1 MLQPRS
7 QKYSAEKK
15 RKLQRQGRFW
25 TLVNLTLIVIIGLVV
40 TFSYLN
46 NKYMSGTTPP
56 DGEAQPNNTSQSNS
70 SQIPADNSNPINSPD
85 TDETAN
91 NTSSVQPAKNSSNET
106 LLINFGGD
114 TIFSGKVAEKMDQ
127 KGIDYPFQ
135 YVKDLFQKDDL
146 TILNLETPVTTRG
159 IGAKNKQFVFKA
171 HPDALKAMKNAG
183 VDAVNVANNH
193 TLDQG
198 VEGLLDTLDH
208 LKSNKIAFAGAG
220 RNSDE
225 AYAPVYIERK
235 GIKIALLGVS
245 RVLPELG
252 WNARAGKPGLA
263 GVYNEDV
270 KLALKSIQDT
280 RKKADIVIVVA
291 HWGKERV
298 TVPDSNQTTL
308 AHSFVDAGA
317 DLVVGGHPHVLQG
330 VEQYKGKWI
339 AYSTGNFIFTKATT
353 RPKTWDT
360 AVFQARCTTQG
371 KCDLRMIPFFTE
383 IGQPVPK
390 NAKDGAKLIKEI
402 EKLSPGVKIDANGNM
417 KATKNNTS
425 LGMTDPQA
433 ENQVDADSTRG

>member
-7 QKYSAEKK
+7 QKYSAEKRQK
-15 RKLQRQGRFW
+15 MQRQSRFW
-25 TLVNLTLIVIIGLVV
+25 MLVNLTLIVLIGLVLS
-40 TFSYLN
+40 FSYFN
-46 NKYMSGTTPP
+46 NKSLGGRAVSDSPAQNISPQNNNSTTPT
-56 DGEAQPNNTSQSNS
+56 GERSSVTPSDTSQTE
-70 SQIPADNSNPINSPD
+70 QDNSA
-85 TDETAN
+85 ETVGKRADG
-91 NTSSVQPAKNSSNET
+91 SLV
-106 LLINFGGD
+106 INFGGD
-114 TIFSGKVAEKMDQ
+114 TIFSGKVAEKMNKD
-127 KGIDYPFQ
+127 GIDSPFK

-198 VEGLLDTLDH
+198 AQGLLDTLEH
-208 LKSNKIAFAGAG
+208 LKANKISFAGAG
-220 RNSDE
+220 KNSSE

-235 GIKIALLGVS
+235 GIKIALFGFS
-245 RVLPELG
+245 RVLPELS
-252 WNARAGKPGLA
+252 WNARADRPGIA
-263 GVYNEDV
+263 GVYNDDV
-270 KLALKSIQDT
+270 KLAVKSIQDA
-280 RKKADIVIVVA
+280 RKKADLILVVA

-298 TVPDSNQTTL
+298 TVPDSNQTSL
-308 AHSFVDAGA
+308 AHAFIDAGA

-339 AYSTGNFIFTKATT
+339 AYSTGNLVFTKAAT

-360 AVFQARCTTQG
+360 AIFQAHCTTGG
-371 KCDLRMIPFFTE
+371 KCDLRMIPYFTE

-402 EKLSPGVKIDANGNM
+402 ENLSPGVTIDSNGNM
-417 KATKNNTS
+417 KSSKKDTS
-425 LGMTDPQA
+425 LGLLPS
-433 ENQVDADSTRG
+433 DAGEKIDNSMNNSG

>member
-7 QKYSAEKK
+7 QKYSADKK
-15 RKLQRQGRFW
+15 RKQQRQGRFW
-25 TLVNLTLIVIIGLVV
+25 ALVNLTLIVIIGLVV
-40 TFSYLN
+40 TFAYLN
-46 NKYMSGTTPP
+46 NKYMQEAANPSDTVENLTTPKNNS
-56 DGEAQPNNTSQSNS
+56 QNTSGSNS
-70 SQIPADNSNPINSPD
+70 SSAVNTPD
-85 TDETAN
+85 TD
-91 NTSSVQPAKNSSNET
+91 TSDNGSSIQTSKNAKET
-106 LLINFGGD
+106 LLINFAGD
-114 TIFSGKVAEKMDQ
+114 TIFSGKVADKMNQ
-127 KGIDYPFQ
+127 NGIDYPFK

-171 HPDALKAMKNAG
+171 HPDAIKAMKDAG

-198 VEGLLDTLDH
+198 EQGLLDTLDH
-208 LKSNKIAFAGAG
+208 LKANNIPFAGAG

-235 GIKIALLGVS
+235 GMKIALFGFT

-252 WNARAGKPGLA
+252 WNARAGRPGLA

-270 KLALKSIQDT
+270 NLAVKSIQDA
-280 RKKADIVIVVA
+280 RKKANLIIVVA

-298 TVPDSNQTTL
+298 TVPDNNQTTL
-308 AHSFVDAGA
+308 AHSFIEAGA
-317 DLVVGGHPHVLQG
+317 DLVIGGHPHVLQG

-339 AYSTGNFIFTKATT
+339 AYSTGNFIFTKATN

-360 AVFQARCTTQG
+360 AVFQARCTTKG
-371 KCDLRMIPFFTE
+371 NCDLRMIPYFTE

-390 NAKDGAKLIKEI
+390 NAADGAKLIKEI
-402 EKLSPGVKIDANGNM
+402 DSLSPGVNIDANGNF

-425 LGMTDPQA
+425 LGMTKP
-433 ENQVDADSTRG
+433 DAGDLVAGSNSG

>member
-7 QKYSAEKK
+7 QKYSAEK
-15 RKLQRQGRFW
+15 RQKLQRQSRFW
-25 TLVNLTLIVIIGLVV
+25 MLVNLTLIVLIGLVL
-40 TFSYLN
+40 TFSYFN
-46 NKYMSGTTPP
+46 NKSLGGRTVSDSPAQNITPQTNNSNQNP
-56 DGEAQPNNTSQSNS
+56 AGNSSSVTPSDTSQTNQGSSAETVGNNTNGGL
-70 SQIPADNSNPINSPD
+70 
-85 TDETAN
+85 
-91 NTSSVQPAKNSSNET
+91 V
-106 LLINFGGD
+106 INFGGD

-127 KGIDYPFQ
+127 NGIDFPFK

-146 TILNLETPVTTRG
+146 TVLNLETPVTTRG

-198 VEGLLDTLDH
+198 VQGLLDTLEH
-208 LKSNKIAFAGAG
+208 LKANKISFAGAG
-220 RNSDE
+220 NNSNE

-235 GIKIALLGVS
+235 GIKIALFGFS
-245 RVLPELG
+245 RVLPELS
-252 WNARAGKPGLA
+252 WNAKADRPGIA
-263 GVYNEDV
+263 GVYNDDV
-270 KLALKSIQDT
+270 KLAVKSIQDA
-280 RKKADIVIVVA
+280 RKKADLIIVVA

-298 TVPDSNQTTL
+298 TVPDSNQTSL
-308 AHSFVDAGA
+308 AHSFIDAGA

-339 AYSTGNFIFTKATT
+339 AYSTGNFVFTKATT

-360 AVFQARCTTQG
+360 AVFQARCTTGG
-371 KCDLRMIPFFTE
+371 KCDLRMIPYFTE

-402 EKLSPGVKIDANGNM
+402 ESLSPGVKIDSSGNIRSS
-417 KATKNNTS
+417 KNDTS
-425 LGMTDPQA
+425 LGLIPSDA
-433 ENQVDADSTRG
+433 ENQVDSSMNNSG